1 MKTLVESKKVN
12 EKLEHIEYAA
22 SVPFESFCKSSSENM
37 IDKSKVVDIF
47 QKFSKFYEDTKLL
60 FDMVRGNLKDY
71 QNYLKA
77 Q

>member
-12 EKLEHIEYAA
+12 QKLEHIQFTS

-37 IDKSKVVDIF
+37 FDRSKVVDIF

-71 QNYLKA
+71 QSYLKA